1 MTLGFIMK
9 KNIITFAFL
18 LISLALFAGDVAAFE
33 DIGFSSD
40 GKTYL
45 FAEYGIT
52 DKDFQGYA
60 EIYAVDIAK
69 NDFLPNGIFKIN
81 PSSATA
87 GKSGIS
93 VYQSLK
99 EKQSSWLN
107 SFKATPVSLENV
119 LYIKPNDSK
128 KNTETISVTDFIHSS
143 QNNPITYKF
152 TLVPYY
158 EGSGK
163 NLVSSFYIVVEKLD
177 KDGKVLDKIVAG
189 NPDVKRAMVSS
200 YCIEKIF
207 CSPDAK
213 SFVILVE
220 KRVEE
225 NGVPTIRYMVETF
238 QF

>member
-9 KNIITFAFL
+9 KNIIIFAFL

-99 EKQSSWLN
+99 DKQSSWLN

-143 QNNPITYKF
+143 QNNPITYNF